1 MKTKLNP
8 SKKRPQAGRT
18 RALAVAPRSASVQP
32 PIDNEHV
39 APGCQLF
46 ASQPVPK
53 GWKFSDAERLDFLD
67 SQVWPDGKQT
77 EPQPPILQLVVKLS
91 HDPHGEWANCA
102 KNARQTIDEAMRAS
116 WPNKAL

>member
-1 MKTKLNP
+1 
-8 SKKRPQAGRT
+8 
-18 RALAVAPRSASVQP
+18 
-32 PIDNEHV
+32 
-39 APGCQLF
+39 
-46 ASQPVPK
+46 VPK